1 MKDKKDKQCRFI
13 FTAAF
18 GHIYQGL
25 VEGTVY
31 IRLFPS
37 ASRHQALTG
46 SSSAFNERNAC
57 SSSTDNE
64 TDNLWLMQKGAFVE
78 TNAASAPSLA
88 VLI

>member
-1 MKDKKDKQCRFI
+1 MQIYFHCRLWSYLPRVSGGHCI
-13 FTAAF
+13 HKAF
-18 GHIYQGL
+18 SFGVAPSSSHW
-25 VEGTVY
+25 
-31 IRLFPS
+31 IR
-37 ASRHQALTG
+37 
-46 SSSAFNERNAC
+46 SSAFNERNAC